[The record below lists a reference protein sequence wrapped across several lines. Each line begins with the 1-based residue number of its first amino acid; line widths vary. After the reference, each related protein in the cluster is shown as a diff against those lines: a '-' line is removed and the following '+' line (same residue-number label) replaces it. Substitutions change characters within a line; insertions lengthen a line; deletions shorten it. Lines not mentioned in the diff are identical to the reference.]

1 MKSIIAFLLIT
12 LIYISGSQDLPPAC
26 QDYAPE
32 FFYKSMNDDGKNA
45 YSRDFCRSL
54 YLNTELYY
62 TCCFIKWKDAK
73 DIHRY
78 NCYPV
83 TPTQMANIDPLVD
96 SIKGNVSKLYS
107 LDCSSSYLYGSLLLI
122 LALLF

>member
-1 MKSIIAFLLIT
+1 MKSIITFLLIT
-12 LIYISGSQDLPPAC
+12 LIYISSSEDLPPVC
-26 QDYAPE
+26 QDYAPD
-32 FFYKSMNDDGKNA
+32 FFLRNTNDDDKNA
-45 YSRDFCRSL
+45 YSLDFCRSL